1 MTIQGINS
9 VRTQANCCEQ
19 KQIDKTQQAQ
29 IEFLS
34 QINEGKSEKE
44 AFIKSLEVLSEK
56 QNIPT
61 DTLCLKASAQAPK
74 IGSMPSMS
82 PADALKWLEVIAV
95 IGTMGKGA
103 VDWFLDTFIKPNEKP
118 QGLDIAA

>member
-9 VRTQANCCEQ
+9 IRTQPICCEQ

-44 AFIKSLEVLSEK
+44 AFIKSLEILSEK

-61 DTLCLKASAQAPK
+61 DTLCLKANAQGAK
-74 IGSMPSMS
+74 ISPIPPMS
-82 PADALKWLEVIAV
+82 PADALKWLEVIGV

-118 QGLDIAA
+118 QGLNVTA